1 MTENQRN
8 EIIAPAT
15 GLMVYQTDNTTGF
28 YYYNGSS
35 WTTFYSKNE
44 VDTLIAN
51 IQNQLEEQNQNIDN
65 DFDGFSEN
73 SGDCDDSDSSI
84 YPGAI
89 EVCGDGIDQDCDG
102 SDTLCNTPPVINSV
116 TITPNTATVNT
127 TLTGSVNASDADGDS
142 VSLTY
147 EWTAK
152 GIVVGT
158 SSVLTLSPSSTPA
171 GTTIVL
177 TVYANDGVEDSNSAS
192 DSIIVNTPPVIN
204 SVTITPNTGI
214 TVNTTLTGTATG
226 SDADGDPV
234 SLTYEWSADG
244 IVVGTSSVLTLSPSS
259 TPAGTTIVLTVYA
272 NDGVEDSNS
281 ASASIIVSNTPPVIA
296 SVTIT
301 PNTGI
306 TVNTI
311 LTGTS
316 TASDADG
323 DSVSL
328 TYEWTADGIVV
339 GTSSVLA
346 LSPSSTPAGTT
357 IVLTV
362 YANDG
367 QDDGYSASDS
377 IIVENTPP
385 TAPIVSII
393 PPTFDGDN
401 LQDLQAVIDTPST
414 DADGDSVTYEFS
426 WFVDGE
432 QQGCHADTSTESVF
446 YCLTTASDF
455 IEVIVT
461 PDDGT
466 VSGQSGSYATSLC
479 VYYVEICDDGLD
491 NDCDGLI
498 DEDDPECAGG

>member
-1 MTENQRN
+1 MKKLLLLLFFIPLISIGQVGINNDNPDPSSALDVTSTIGGLLIPRMTENQRN

-44 VDTLIAN
+44 VDALITN

-116 TITPNTATVNT
+116 TITPNT
-127 TLTGSVNASDADGDS
+127 
-142 VSLTY
+142 
-147 EWTAK
+147 
-152 GIVVGT
+152 
-158 SSVLTLSPSSTPA
+158 
-171 GTTIVL
+171 
-177 TVYANDGVEDSNSAS
+177 
-192 DSIIVNTPPVIN
+192 
-204 SVTITPNTGI
+204 GI
-214 TVNTTLTGTATG
+214 TVNTTLTGT
-226 SDADGDPV
+226 V
-234 SLTYEWSADG
+234 
-244 IVVGTSSVLTLSPSS
+244 
-259 TPAGTTIVLTVYA
+259 
-272 NDGVEDSNS
+272 
-281 ASASIIVSNTPPVIA
+281 
-296 SVTIT
+296 
-301 PNTGI
+301 
-306 TVNTI
+306 
-311 LTGTS
+311 

-367 QDDGYSASDS
+367 FEDSNSASTS

-426 WFVDGE
+426 WFVDGM
-432 QQGCHADTSTESVF
+432 QQGCHTDTSTESFF
-446 YCLTTASDF
+446 YCPTTASDF

-461 PDDGT
+461 PFDGT
-466 VSGQSGSYATSLC
+466 VSGQSSSYATYLC

-491 NDCDGLI
+491 NDCDGAI
-498 DEDDPECAGG
+498 DEDDSECAGG